1 MKRVILSV
9 AAIALVLSVTACAQP
24 APEPAPAPPAK
35 KCLDAKT
42 RLENHKGCHGEQQ

>member
-1 MKRVILSV
+1 MKRIILSFAALTFALSV
-9 AAIALVLSVTACAQP
+9 AACSQP
-24 APEPAPAPPAK
+24 APEAAPPPPAK